1 MMAQQADARAP
12 DSASVGSINPNEVAS
27 LFTAQLA
34 AALQLEMEEVFGMT
48 DEGLR
53 GRLLMLQH
61 AKAQGFAPIN
71 AEKLIMFLNLELQER
86 AAGRVIG
93 QSALEAS
100 RVPAAAPCKPGALE
114 GTAPKQAAVKPAPA
128 FSTGHSSGSSTVAM
142 RSSSPASSTASRA
155 STSVPQVGGSSS
167 VGHQSVVLSP
177 DLLRAPPLSLS
188 LSSLSVLLPLSHSL
202 CSEMRHDRR
211 ARILR
216 QARTARLRAML
227 GFGTD
232 LGTRK
237 RRASALRPF
246 LWAKTAA

>member
-1 MMAQQADARAP
+1 MAQQADASAP
-12 DSASVGSINPNEVAS
+12 ASASVGSVNPNEVAS

-34 AALQLEMEEVFGMT
+34 AALQFEMEEVFGMT

-177 DLLRAPPLSLS
+177 SSAPHLSLS
-188 LSSLSVLLPLSHSL
+188 LSSLSPSLPLSHSL
-202 CSEMRHDRR
+202 CSEMRHSRR
-211 ARILR
+211 ARNPR
-216 QARTARLRAML
+216 QARTARLRAIL

>member
-1 MMAQQADARAP
+1 
-12 DSASVGSINPNEVAS
+12 
-27 LFTAQLA
+27 
-34 AALQLEMEEVFGMT
+34 MT

-128 FSTGHSSGSSTVAM
+128 FSTGHSSGSSAVAM

-177 DLLRAPPLSLS
+177 NLLRAPPLSLS
-188 LSSLSVLLPLSHSL
+188 LSSLSALLPLSHSL